1 MRFLLGVVI
10 GCLLTVGVA
19 WFHDL
24 DVDAN
29 KPGEPAQRMVN
40 WEVVTASMSRF
51 TGNVRSEWDRLT
63 DNRK

>member
-1 MRFLLGVVI
+1 MRFLMGVVI

-24 DVDAN
+24 DTD
-29 KPGEPAQRMVN
+29 KTQPGETAQRMVN
-40 WEVVTASMSRF
+40 WEVVSANMSRF

-63 DNRK
+63 DRRS